1 MKRITIS
8 LTVLACFFVGGVNA
22 ATYEFTGNL
31 FTIKTGAY
39 VSVPDA
45 RITGSITTNIAIP
58 PNTIDFDIRPIIDS
72 WEFSDGVQEI
82 TSQNGIYHPLFST
95 KFTTDGA
102 GNLTRGDVWVG
113 DSPLATAVGDKN
125 NIIIISFSGGQ
136 ASGLVQA
143 TCTLP
148 NTDPPTPVTNPCS
161 SYAFGPDRGLL
172 FGSPGSWKTVVPT
185 YSVGGS
191 VKGLSG
197 SLTLLNNGGDSLT
210 LNSNSV
216 FTFAS
221 ELAATSN
228 YLVTVSDKPANQFCT
243 VSNSSGTIT
252 NSDITNV
259 SVNCVT
265 REFTGLLPSGLTG
278 GLTLTTADPGCTLNP
293 APQLLA
299 TGDASIPPQ
308 PAVIPIDGIV
318 QLSIDSCANS
328 AAVTTGAAV
337 TAAAAAATT
346 VTISVDY
353 GAALPVDATYWKVG
367 DPWIQL
373 PATVQ
378 GSSIEFNI
386 TDGGLGDDDGL
397 VNGII
402 VHQGGASIVDLETV
416 FLDGFEE

>member
-22 ATYEFTGNL
+22 ATYEFTGNP
-31 FTIKTGAY
+31 FTIKIGAY

-45 RITGSITTNIAIP
+45 RITGSITTTVAIP
-58 PNTIDFDIRPIIDS
+58 PNTIDLDIRTIIDS
-72 WEFSDGVQEI
+72 WEFSDGVQTI
-82 TSQNGIYHPLFST
+82 TSQNGEYHPRFST

-113 DSPLATAVGDKN
+113 DDPLATAVNEKN
-125 NIIIISFSGGQ
+125 DIIIISFTGGH

-148 NTDPPTPVTNPCS
+148 NTDPPTPITNPCS
-161 SYAFGPDRGLL
+161 TYAYGPDRGLL
-172 FGSPGSWKTVVPT
+172 FGVPGTWKTVVPT

-216 FTFAS
+216 FTFSS
-221 ELAATSN
+221 ELADTSN
-228 YLVTVSDKPANQFCT
+228 YLVTVSDKPANQRCT

-252 NSDITNV
+252 SSDITNV

-265 REFTGLLPSGLTG
+265 VEFTGLMASGAPG
-278 GLTLTTADPGCTLNP
+278 GLSLATVDPGCTLNP
-293 APQLLA
+293 APQFLA
-299 TGDASIPPQ
+299 ISGASKPPQ
-308 PAVIPIDGIV
+308 PSIIPIDGIV
-318 QLSIDSCANS
+318 QFTIDGCANG
-328 AAVTTGAAV
+328 APKIAGTTAV
-337 TAAAAAATT
+337 ATT
-346 VTISVDY
+346 VTVRLDY
-353 GAALPVDATYWKVG
+353 GSALPVDATYWKVG
-367 DPWIQL
+367 DPWVEL

-378 GSSIEFNI
+378 GNIIEFDI
-386 TDGGLGDDDGL
+386 IDGGLGDDDGL

-402 VHQGGASIVDLETV
+402 VNQGGASIVDLESV
-416 FLDGFEE
+416 FRDGFED